1 MQRGILHRQLL
12 QFHKRYGPV
21 VRIAPDELAYNDSRA
36 WKDIYSNR
44 AIEKN
49 RIWAGQEEVDRPV
62 SVVSCDEA
70 VSGPVA
76 LDATNCVLS
85 IPLPQTHLRNRRALT
100 AAFTD
105 HAIVEQHGPV
115 IESLVDLMITKFKDA
130 ISASNGNDG
139 VVVNMVDWFDFLIF
153 DISGALSFGE
163 SFDSVKTGKAHPW
176 VEISRSFGKGIALRA
191 SINFFQPL
199 DKLMKYAMP
208 KNILKKMQYHKDLV
222 HEKLGQRLAMD
233 RVASRRQDYV
243 GSILE
248 YNEEKG
254 EVRIPTD
261 EIEANMTVLIF
272 AGSETTSTAMAGIF
286 NQLFRHPHVLRKLEK
301 EIRDAFEREQDVTI
315 ARTSKLDY
323 LHAVVNEGL
332 RMNPPPSIGLPRQTP
347 KDGAIICDQF
357 VSGGTF
363 VEVNQFATF
372 RSPSNF
378 TQPDSF
384 IPERFL
390 RDSPF
395 PNDNLHAFE
404 PFLLGRHKCLGMKLA
419 LAEMRSA
426 IARLLF
432 TFDVAAVDEV
442 RDFGEQKTFI
452 FWEKEDLN
460 VRLRLR

>member
-12 QFHKRYGPV
+12 QLHDRYGPV
-21 VRIAPDELAYNDSRA
+21 VRIAPDELAYNDTRA

-49 RIWAGQEEVDRPV
+49 RIWAGQEEEERPV

-70 VSGPVA
+70 VSSAMALVA
-76 LDATNCVLS
+76 TEHVLT
-85 IPLPQTHLRNRRALT
+85 IALLQTHLKNRRALT

-105 HAIVEQHGPV
+105 HAIAEQHGPV

-130 ISASNGNDG
+130 ISASNGQDEAI
-139 VVVNMVDWFDFLIF
+139 VNMVDWFDFLIF

-163 SFDSVKTGKAHPW
+163 SFDSVKIGKAHPW

-191 SINFFQPL
+191 SINFFRPL
-199 DKLMKYAMP
+199 DKLMKFAMP
-208 KNILKKMQYHKDLV
+208 KNILEKMQYHKDLV
-222 HEKLGQRLAMD
+222 HEKLGQRLATD
-233 RVASRRQDYV
+233 RITSTRHDYV

-272 AGSETTSTAMAGIF
+272 AGSETTSTAMAGIL
-286 NQLFRHPHVLRKLEK
+286 NQLFRHPPVLRKLEE
-301 EIRDAFEREQDVTI
+301 EIRDAFEREEDVTI
-315 ARTSKLDY
+315 ASTSKLDY
-323 LHAVVNEGL
+323 LHAVINEGL

-347 KDGAIICDQF
+347 KDGAIICDQY
-357 VSGGTF
+357 VPGGTF

-390 RDSPF
+390 RNSPF

-404 PFLLGRHKCLGMKLA
+404 PFLVGRHKCLGMKLA

-426 IARLLF
+426 ISRLLF
-432 TFDVAAVDEV
+432 TFDVEAVDDV
-442 RDFGEQKTFI
+442 KDFGEQKTFI
-452 FWEKEDLN
+452 FWEKDELK